1 MRVST
6 KVVLDMETMQV
17 VERES
22 YEYNGPVDK
31 CGRAMEVVA
40 GFATN
45 PGATFTA
52 LTASTGQSFTV
63 RGTDI
68 TKGTWLLA
76 AWAFNASAGEL
87 RIRSPRL
94 HDFFSGI
101 RNRVTAAGTMVLT
114 GSPEGDSYTQRL
126 YAQDNLT
133 VELTGGGAEIDTA
146 SLLIAYED
154 LGGIA
159 GRFIDNPTL
168 AKIGLNETTVEVTV
182 TAVATGNFGGA
193 VAINSSIDNLI
204 ANTDYAIVGGLT
216 DTRGDSVGITGVD
229 FGNLRVGF
237 PAEPS
242 LRWLLNNW
250 FMKLSDAFQAPYIPV
265 FNSANKT
272 QTTVDVQTTGTG
284 GTYILN
290 LRVVQLLP
298 GQVPGGATGA
308 AVQAGGGGAPTSA
321 GQPH

>member
-1 MRVST
+1 M
-6 KVVLDMETMQV
+6 
-17 VERES
+17 
-22 YEYNGPVDK
+22 
-31 CGRAMEVVA
+31 GRALEVVA

-45 PGATFTA
+45 PGASFTV
-52 LTASTGQSFTV
+52 LTPSTGQSFTV

-68 TKGTWLLA
+68 SKGTWLLA
-76 AWAFNASAGEL
+76 EWAFNASVGEL

-101 RNRVTAAGTMVLT
+101 RNRITAAFSMPPNFT
-114 GSPEGDSYTQRL
+114 PINDSYAQRL

-146 SLLIAYED
+146 SLLIGYED
-154 LGGIA
+154 LGGVA
-159 GRFIDNPTL
+159 GRFVDNPTL
-168 AKIGLNETTVEVTV
+168 GKIGLNVVTVEVTV
-182 TAVATGNFGGA
+182 VAVTTGNFGGA

-204 ANTDYAIVGGLT
+204 ANTDYAILGGT
-216 DTRGDSVGITGVD
+216 VDTRGDSVGITGVD

-242 LRWLLNNW
+242 VRNLTANW
-250 FMKLSDAFQAPYIPV
+250 FVQLADAFSGAWIPV

-272 QTTVDVQTTGTG
+272 QTTVDVQTNQAG
-284 GTYILN
+284 GTYIINLN
-290 LRVVQLLP
+290 CVQLLP

>member
-1 MRVST
+1 M
-6 KVVLDMETMQV
+6 
-17 VERES
+17 
-22 YEYNGPVDK
+22 
-31 CGRAMEVVA
+31 GRALEVVA

-68 TKGTWLLA
+68 TKGTWLLSS
-76 AWAFNASAGEL
+76 WAFNATAGEL

-101 RNRVTAAGTMVLT
+101 RNRVTAALT
-114 GSPEGDSYTQRL
+114 APLYLDPTGQSYAQRL
-126 YAQDNLT
+126 YAQDALT

-146 SLLIAYED
+146 SLLIGYED
-154 LGGIA
+154 LGGVA
-159 GRFIDNPTL
+159 GRFIDFPTL
-168 AKIGLNETTVEVTV
+168 KKIGLNVVTVEVTV
-182 TAVATGNFGGA
+182 TAVVTGNFGGA
-193 VAINSSIDNLI
+193 VAVSSSIDNLI
-204 ANTDYAIVGGLT
+204 ANTDYAILGGLT
-216 DTRGDSVGITGVD
+216 DTRGDSIGITGVD

-242 LRWLLNNW
+242 LRQFTSNW
-250 FMKLSDAFQAPYIPV
+250 FEKLADSFNGAWIPV

-272 QTTVDVQTTGTG
+272 QTTIDVQTNGAG
-284 GTYILN
+284 GTYIIN
-290 LRVVQLLP
+290 LECVQLLP
-298 GQVPGGATGA
+298 GAVPGGATGA

-321 GQPH
+321 GQPG

>member
-1 MRVST
+1 M
-6 KVVLDMETMQV
+6 
-17 VERES
+17 
-22 YEYNGPVDK
+22 
-31 CGRAMEVVA
+31 GRALEVVA

-45 PGATFTA
+45 PSTTFTA
-52 LTASTGQSFTV
+52 AVASTGQSFTV

-76 AWAFNASAGEL
+76 AWAFNATAGEL

-101 RNRVTAAGTMVLT
+101 RNRVTAALT
-114 GSPEGDSYTQRL
+114 APLYLDPSGASYAQRL
-126 YAQDNLT
+126 YAQDALT
-133 VELTGGGAEIDTA
+133 VELTGGAAELDTA
-146 SLLIAYED
+146 TLLIGYED
-154 LGGIA
+154 LGGVA
-159 GRFIDNPTL
+159 GRFIDNKTL
-168 AKIGLNETTVEVTV
+168 QNIGLNVVTVEVTV

-204 ANTDYAIVGGLT
+204 ANTDYAILGGLT
-216 DTRGDSVGITGVD
+216 DTRGNTVGITGVD
-229 FGNLRVGF
+229 FGNLRLGF

-242 LRWLLNNW
+242 LRQLTSNW
-250 FMKLSDAFQAPYIPV
+250 FAKLAASFSGAWIPV

-272 QTTVDVQTTGTG
+272 QTTIDVETNGAG
-284 GTYILN
+284 GTYIIN
-290 LRVVQLLP
+290 LECIQLLP

-321 GQPH
+321 GQPK

>member
-1 MRVST
+1 M
-6 KVVLDMETMQV
+6 
-17 VERES
+17 
-22 YEYNGPVDK
+22 
-31 CGRAMEVVA
+31 GRALECVA

-45 PGATFTA
+45 PSATFTA
-52 LTASTGQSFTV
+52 LTPSTGQSFTV

-76 AWAFNASAGEL
+76 SWAFNSSAGEL

-101 RNRVTAAGTMVLT
+101 RNRVTAASTQVLYLDP
-114 GSPEGDSYTQRL
+114 SGDSYSQRL
-126 YAQDNLT
+126 YAQDALT
-133 VELTGGGAEIDTA
+133 VELTGGAAEIDTA
-146 SLLIAYED
+146 ALLIGYED
-154 LGGIA
+154 LGGVA

-168 AKIGLNETTVEVTV
+168 AKIGLNVVTVEVTV

-193 VAINSSIDNLI
+193 VAVNSSIDNLI
-204 ANTDYAIVGGLT
+204 ANTDYAVLGGYT
-216 DTRGDSVGITGVD
+216 DTRGDAVGITGVD

-242 LRWLLNNW
+242 LRQLTGNW
-250 FMKLSDAFQAPYIPV
+250 FVKLADAFGGAWIPV

-272 QTTVDVQTTGTG
+272 QTTVDVQTNGAG
-284 GTYILN
+284 GTYIIN
-290 LRVVQLLP
+290 LELVQLLP

>member
-1 MRVST
+1 M
-6 KVVLDMETMQV
+6 
-17 VERES
+17 
-22 YEYNGPVDK
+22 
-31 CGRAMEVVA
+31 GRALECVA

-63 RGTDI
+63 RGTDV

-76 AWAFNASAGEL
+76 SWAFNASVGEL

-101 RNRVTAAGTMVLT
+101 RNRVTANFVGPLYLDP
-114 GSPEGDSYTQRL
+114 SGDSYAQRL
-126 YAQDNLT
+126 YAQDALT
-133 VELTGGGAEIDTA
+133 VEITGGGAELDCA
-146 SLLIAYED
+146 ALLIGYDD
-154 LGGIA
+154 LGGVA
-159 GRFIDNPTL
+159 GRFIDAPTL
-168 AKIGLNETTVEVTV
+168 MKIGLNVVTTEVTV

-193 VAINSSIDNLI
+193 VAVNSSIDNLI
-204 ANTDYAIVGGLT
+204 ANTDYAVLGGFT
-216 DTRGDSVGITGVD
+216 DTRGTAVGMTGVD

-242 LRWLLNNW
+242 IRNLTSNW
-250 FMKLSDAFQAPYIPV
+250 FLKLSDAFTAPYIPV
-265 FNSANKT
+265 INSANKT
-272 QTTVDVQTTGTG
+272 QTTVDVETNGAG
-284 GTYILN
+284 GTYIIN
-290 LRVVQLLP
+290 LELVQLLP

-321 GQPH
+321 GQPHA

>member
-1 MRVST
+1 M
-6 KVVLDMETMQV
+6 
-17 VERES
+17 
-22 YEYNGPVDK
+22 
-31 CGRAMEVVA
+31 GRALECVA

-63 RGTDI
+63 RGTDVS
-68 TKGTWLLA
+68 KGTWLLSS
-76 AWAFNASAGEL
+76 WAFNASVGEL

-101 RNRVTAAGTMVLT
+101 RNRVTAAFVAPLYLDPT
-114 GSPEGDSYTQRL
+114 GDSYAQRL

-133 VELTGGGAEIDTA
+133 VEITGGGAELDCA
-146 SLLIAYED
+146 ALLIGYDD
-154 LGGIA
+154 LGGVA
-159 GRFIDNPTL
+159 GRFIDVPTL
-168 AKIGLNETTVEVTV
+168 LKIGLNVVTIEVTV

-193 VAINSSIDNLI
+193 VAVNSSIDNLI
-204 ANTDYAIVGGLT
+204 ANTDYAILGGFT
-216 DTRGDSVGITGVD
+216 DTRGTAVGITGVD

-242 LRWLLNNW
+242 IRNLTSNW
-250 FMKLSDAFQAPYIPV
+250 FVKLADAFTAPYIPV

-272 QTTVDVQTTGTG
+272 QTTVDVETNGAG
-284 GTYILN
+284 GTYIIN
-290 LRVVQLLP
+290 LQCVQLLP

-308 AVQAGGGGAPTSA
+308 AVQAGAGGAPTSA
-321 GQPH
+321 GQPHA

>member
-1 MRVST
+1 M
-6 KVVLDMETMQV
+6 
-17 VERES
+17 
-22 YEYNGPVDK
+22 
-31 CGRAMEVVA
+31 GRALEVIA

-52 LTASTGQSFTV
+52 LTMSTGQSAVV

-68 TKGTWLLA
+68 TKGTWLLSG
-76 AWAFNASAGEL
+76 WAFNASVGEL
-87 RIRSPRL
+87 RVRSPRL

-101 RNRVTAAGTMVLT
+101 RNRVTAAFSAPIIQ
-114 GSPEGDSYTQRL
+114 SPLGDSYSQRL
-126 YAQDNLT
+126 YAQDALT
-133 VELTGGGAEIDTA
+133 IELTGGGAELDTA
-146 SLLIAYED
+146 ALLIGYED
-154 LGGIA
+154 LGGVA
-159 GRFIDNPTL
+159 GRFIDVPTL
-168 AKIGLNETTVEVTV
+168 NKIGLNLVTVEVTV

-193 VAINSSIDNLI
+193 VAVNSSIDNLI
-204 ANTDYAIVGGLT
+204 ANTDYAVLGGMV
-216 DTRGDSVGITGVD
+216 DTRGCAVGITGVD

-242 LRWLLNNW
+242 LRNLTQNW
-250 FMKLSDAFQAPYIPV
+250 FIQLADAFTGAWIPV

-272 QTTVDVQTTGTG
+272 QTNVDVQTNGAG
-284 GTYILN
+284 GTYIIN
-290 LRVVQLLP
+290 LMLAQLLP

>member
-1 MRVST
+1 M
-6 KVVLDMETMQV
+6 
-17 VERES
+17 
-22 YEYNGPVDK
+22 
-31 CGRAMEVVA
+31 GRAMECVA

-45 PGATFTA
+45 PGATLTA

-68 TKGTWLLA
+68 TKGTWLLG
-76 AWAFNASAGEL
+76 AWAFCATAGEL

-101 RNRVTAAGTMVLT
+101 RNRVTSAATHVLT
-114 GSPEGDSYTQRL
+114 GSPEGDSYAQRL

-133 VELTGGGAEIDTA
+133 VEITGGGAELDCG
-146 SLLIAYED
+146 SLLIGYED

-159 GRFIDNPTL
+159 GRFIDAPTL
-168 AKIGLNETTVEVTV
+168 GKIGLNEVTVEVTV

-193 VAINSSIDNLI
+193 VAVNSSIDNLI
-204 ANTDYAIVGGLT
+204 ANTDYAILGGLV
-216 DTRGDSVGITGVD
+216 DTRGTSVGITGVD
-229 FGNLRVGF
+229 FGNMRVGF

-250 FMKLSDAFQAPYIPV
+250 FLKLADAFSGAWIPV

-272 QTTVDVQTTGTG
+272 QTTVDVETNSAG
-284 GTYILN
+284 GTYIIN
-290 LRVVQLLP
+290 LRCVQLLP

-308 AVQAGGGGAPTSA
+308 ATQAGGGGAPTSA

>member
-1 MRVST
+1 M
-6 KVVLDMETMQV
+6 
-17 VERES
+17 
-22 YEYNGPVDK
+22 
-31 CGRAMEVVA
+31 GRALEVVA

-76 AWAFNASAGEL
+76 SWAFNASVGEL

-101 RNRVTAAGTMVLT
+101 RNRVTANFVGPLYLDP
-114 GSPEGDSYTQRL
+114 SGDSYAQRL
-126 YAQDNLT
+126 YAQDAMT

-146 SLLIAYED
+146 SLLIGYED
-154 LGGIA
+154 LGGVA

-168 AKIGLNETTVEVTV
+168 QKIGLNVVTAEVTV

-204 ANTDYAIVGGLT
+204 ANTDYAVLGGFT

-242 LRWLLNNW
+242 IRSFTGNW
-250 FMKLSDAFQAPYIPV
+250 FVKLADAFSGAWIPV

-272 QTTVDVQTTGTG
+272 QTTIDVQTNGAG
-284 GTYILN
+284 GTYIIN
-290 LRVVQLLP
+290 LQLVQLLP